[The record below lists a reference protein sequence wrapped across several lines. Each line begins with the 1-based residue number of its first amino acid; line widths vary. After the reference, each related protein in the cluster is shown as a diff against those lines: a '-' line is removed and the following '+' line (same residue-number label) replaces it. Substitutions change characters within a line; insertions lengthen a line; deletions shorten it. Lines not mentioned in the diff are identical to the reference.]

1 MIAHPLCLRRAVAA
15 GPDGSRDVRR
25 AESVTAAAAAAVP
38 CRPRPR

>member
-25 AESVTAAAAAAVP
+25 AESVTAAAAVP